1 MNQFKRCSVVMLPT
15 NQKAIIHWNEDNH
28 FFLSN
33 TPKLI
38 NSGFELFITSD
49 EEIKDGDWFY
59 YEAEKTIMQCTEHN
73 FYFTPELIQN
83 YSNVYKIIVTTDT
96 SLKIKT
102 FYEIE
107 SNQEISLPRPS
118 QQFIEKYIEEYNKGN
133 VITDVLVEYEE
144 MTGDEL
150 GCDPAYYPL
159 KERLKLKVNP
169 KDNTITIKKVK
180 DSYSREEV
188 RKLCIDAFISGTVAR
203 NKIGTVKDSEI
214 ELKNMNIWL
223 AENL

>member
-1 MNQFKRCSVVMLPT
+1 MLPT
-15 NQKAIIHWNEDNH
+15 NEKAQLNNLCVGGINKEVFQLKTNNSLFNFNQFQDWNLQH
-28 FFLSN
+28 LY
-33 TPKLI
+33 
-38 NSGFELFITSD
+38 ITSD
-49 EEIKDGDWFY
+49 EEIKVDDWMYSQMDGYPTQWDGDLSESKNPKEY
-59 YEAEKTIMQCTEHN
+59 GYN
-73 FYFTPELIQN
+73 
-83 YSNVYKIIVTTDT
+83 KIISTTDKSIT
-96 SLKIKT
+96 TPGYNSFDEDDICNC
-102 FYEIE
+102 Y
-107 SNQEISLPRPS
+107 LPKPS

-133 VITDVLVEYEE
+133 IITDVLVEYNKATYEKW
-144 MTGDEL
+144 MKNGASPVFDTI
-150 GCDPAYYPL
+150 
-159 KERLKLKVNP
+159 KVNP